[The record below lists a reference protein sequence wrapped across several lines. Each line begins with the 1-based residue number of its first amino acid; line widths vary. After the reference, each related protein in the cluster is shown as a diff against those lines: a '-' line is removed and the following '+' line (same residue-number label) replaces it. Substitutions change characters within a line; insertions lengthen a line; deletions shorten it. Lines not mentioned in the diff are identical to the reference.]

1 MIPVYFHLG
10 LMSAAFLAMASGIVV
25 SRFCKKKKW
34 WLKTHK
40 GLNIAATIMAI
51 SAVVIISISV
61 RASGG
66 PHFRVSHAFYG
77 AAALILIASTPAL
90 GFAMF
95 QTKDKVKIAGLK
107 KLHRWSGR
115 VTIILMA
122 AAIVAG
128 FSLLGIF

>member
-1 MIPVYFHLG
+1 MVL
-10 LMSAAFLAMASGIVV
+10 
-25 SRFCKKKKW
+25 
-34 WLKTHK
+34 
-40 GLNIAATIMAI
+40 
-51 SAVVIISISV
+51 SAVVIITISV

-95 QTKDKVKIAGLK
+95 KSKDKTKIAELK
-107 KLHRWSGR
+107 KFHRWSGR
-115 VTIILMA
+115 TTIVTMA

>member
-51 SAVVIISISV
+51 SAVVIIYISV

-95 QTKDKVKIAGLK
+95 QTKDKAKIAGLK
-107 KLHRWSGR
+107 KIHRWSGR

>member
-1 MIPVYFHLG
+1 LIPVYLHLG
-10 LMSAAFLAMASGIVV
+10 LMSAAFLAMSSGIVV

-34 WLKTHK
+34 WLKVHK
-40 GLNIAATIMAI
+40 GLNITAAVMVL
-51 SAVVIISISV
+51 SAVVIIAISV
-61 RASGG
+61 RTSGG

-95 QTKDKVKIAGLK
+95 KTKDKTKIAGLK

-115 VTIILMA
+115 ITIVLMA
-122 AAIVAG
+122 AAIIAG